1 MQKEQLADAA
11 AEAVAR
17 GTAQAVILFGSRA
30 RGTARPNS
38 DWDVCLIAEDTN
50 KERAKA
56 LARQDPIW
64 TGERIETLW
73 TTHKGLIEN
82 AHKGTVYADI
92 VREGQLLYGDA
103 TMLRNIEIKPF
114 KAEYVMRDIT
124 RASRH
129 LENAGSAVIRRENET
144 DELLREDLTEV
155 ASLESIS
162 AAEAIGRAM
171 CSLADVEHS
180 GNHDLKTNGE
190 RILGKADRIQEK
202 LDQETLRQM
211 GTLLKMMN
219 GGIKEPRGAPYHN
232 VVEPEGTWTRRLV
245 LALRAEEALR
255 SGLVEGSGPF
265 ERLARHERAEELA
278 PRLRRST
285 AGKAREI
292 QALARNLPTK
302 LNNQIRTE
310 ITKWS
315 NTYTR
320 IAQET
325 PNTTPGKKRDEEG
338 LNPRMRG

>member
-1 MQKEQLADAA
+1 
-11 AEAVAR
+11 
-17 GTAQAVILFGSRA
+17 
-30 RGTARPNS
+30 
-38 DWDVCLIAEDTN
+38 
-50 KERAKA
+50 
-56 LARQDPIW
+56 
-64 TGERIETLW
+64 
-73 TTHKGLIEN
+73 
-82 AHKGTVYADI
+82 
-92 VREGQLLYGDA
+92 
-103 TMLRNIEIKPF
+103 MLRNIEIKPF
-114 KAEYVMRDIT
+114 KAEYVVRDIT
-124 RASRH
+124 RAGRH
-129 LENAGSAVIRRENET
+129 LENAGSAVNPARKRDRRAAPRRPDRGRITGKHQCSRSNRTCNVQPGRRGAQWEPRPEDQRRTHSRQGRPDTGET
-144 DELLREDLTEV
+144 
-155 ASLESIS
+155 
-162 AAEAIGRAM
+162 G
-171 CSLADVEHS
+171 S
-180 GNHDLKTNGE
+180 GNAAPN
-190 RILGKADRIQEK
+190 
-202 LDQETLRQM
+202 